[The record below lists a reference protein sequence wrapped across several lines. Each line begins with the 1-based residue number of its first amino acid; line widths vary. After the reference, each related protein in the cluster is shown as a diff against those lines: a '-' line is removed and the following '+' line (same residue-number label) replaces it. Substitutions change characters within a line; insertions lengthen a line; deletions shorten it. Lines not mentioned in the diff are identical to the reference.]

1 MNFFG
6 PSGYS
11 LKKHL
16 LPLHAM
22 RTLVLPFLL
31 LSIGAIAQSPKSLT
45 GLEYQGTAEAVWQD
59 GCEGCGNPGHI
70 KFLKDNMVDYSLPG
84 SDTPNR
90 VKYSRKGDRIAL
102 EPGDWTMEL
111 KGDSLFFTAYNY
123 RHSYI
128 RVRK

>member
-11 LKKHL
+11 LKKH
-16 LPLHAM
+16 PSPIHAM
-22 RTLVLPFLL
+22 RSLVLPFTL
-31 LSIGAIAQSPKSLT
+31 LSIGAIAQSHMSLT
-45 GLEYQGTAEAVWQD
+45 GLEFRGTAEAVWQE

-70 KFLKDNMVDYSLPG
+70 RFLKDNMVDYSLPG

-90 VKYSRKGDRIAL
+90 VNYSRSGDRIAL

-111 KGDSLFFTAYNY
+111 KGDSLFFTAYGY
-123 RHSYI
+123 RHTYLLD
-128 RVRK
+128 RK

>member
-1 MNFFG
+1 MRI
-6 PSGYS
+6 
-11 LKKHL
+11 L
-16 LPLHAM
+16 L
-22 RTLVLPFLL
+22 LPFLL
-31 LSIGAIAQSPKSLT
+31 FALGAFPQSPKSLT
-45 GLEYQGTAEAVWQD
+45 GLEYRGTAEAVWQE

-70 KFLKDNMVDYSLPG
+70 RFLKDNTVDFSLPG

-90 VKYSRKGDRIAL
+90 VKYSRSGDRITL
-102 EPGDWTMEL
+102 EPGNGSMEL

>member
-1 MNFFG
+1 
-6 PSGYS
+6 
-11 LKKHL
+11 
-16 LPLHAM
+16 M
-22 RTLVLPFLL
+22 RTLLLPFLL

-45 GLEYQGTAEAVWQD
+45 GLEYRGTAEAVWQD

-70 KFLKDNMVDYSLPG
+70 RFLKDNMVDHSLPG

-90 VKYSRKGDRIAL
+90 MTYSRKGDRITL
-102 EPGDWTMEL
+102 EPSDWTMEL